1 MVGMGLIEPTPIKS
15 SAPSR
20 EKSPKLAEIRVSKN
34 VGVWFG
40 SAAWLQNIRN
50 RNMLKQQTM
59 ALKCLKCLKSALGL
73 INSANIYVYIYI
85 IYIYITYYNQFQLG
99 PGECKSWEAS
109 TSWRVRRWPTR
120 FRWNNSWPSL
130 GSSGSSGESFIRKL
144 TCRNWHD
151 FNKKGGFHI
160 VMGDPIK

>member
-73 INSANIYVYIYI
+73 INSANIYVYIIYI
-85 IYIYITYYNQFQLG
+85 IHITINF
-99 PGECKSWEAS
+99 
-109 TSWRVRRWPTR
+109 
-120 FRWNNSWPSL
+120 SL
-130 GSSGSSGESFIRKL
+130 GQESARVGRRALRDVCADGLPDSGETTLGRALAPVAPVASLSSG
-144 TCRNWHD
+144 NWHAEID
-151 FNKKGGFHI
+151 MISTKKGVSI
-160 VMGDPIK
+160 